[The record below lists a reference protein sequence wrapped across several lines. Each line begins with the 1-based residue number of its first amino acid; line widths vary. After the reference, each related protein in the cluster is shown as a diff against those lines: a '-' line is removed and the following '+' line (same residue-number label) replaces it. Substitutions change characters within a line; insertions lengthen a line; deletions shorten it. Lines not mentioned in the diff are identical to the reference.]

1 MIDPLVLTLCP
12 DGHLDGP
19 RKRVIWPS
27 GKVIAARELDADPG
41 DPQLA
46 RCEVLC
52 GDDDEPDARSGLRP
66 WIAVA
71 ESLDEV
77 AARMG
82 ARLS

>member
-27 GKVIAARELDADPG
+27 SQIIAVRELDADPG

-46 RCEVLC
+46 RCEVLRAQ
-52 GDDDEPDARSGLRP
+52 DNEPDRRTGLRP
-66 WIAVA
+66 WLAVA
-71 ESLDEV
+71 ESLEEV

-82 ARLS
+82 AYL